1 MLRSV
6 RLACDASQI
15 LSGARTRAKG
25 PICEP
30 TYAGLMTL
38 LIILLVIWLVLAI
51 LGFVVKG
58 LVWLAI
64 IGIVLFAATAVWG
77 WIRRASTSSR

>member
-1 MLRSV
+1 
-6 RLACDASQI
+6 
-15 LSGARTRAKG
+15 
-25 PICEP
+25 
-30 TYAGLMTL
+30 MTL